1 MVGPGGEMV
10 KTARVSKGRRV
21 RATERRSME
30 DERGGAHDEEEGDG
44 AYETTASRDG
54 KAISLG

>member
-1 MVGPGGEMV
+1 MV